1 LDRIPKDWKKMAD
14 APKRAKVPFLGHY
27 PSLIDDKGRLSIPA
41 DYRHALPEDN
51 DGTIVLTPGGT
62 GFLNAF
68 PLELFNQ
75 IWEKTDPNVLGFAS
89 EDSLARDMSV
99 LMEAVYKQIDS
110 QGRITV
116 PQNLLKQVGI
126 GREVVFMGRWNHFT
140 IWDAQSFETYKTS
153 LNLTPGAAWKKLIDQ
168 SPKS

>member
-1 LDRIPKDWKKMAD
+1 MVSVPT
-14 APKRAKVPFLGHY
+14 RAKIPYLGHY
-27 PSLIDDKGRLSIPA
+27 STLIDEKGRLSIPA
-41 DYRHALPEDN
+41 EYRHSLPEEADN
-51 DGTIVLTPGGT
+51 TIVLVPGGP

-68 PLELFNQ
+68 PLDLFNQ

-89 EDSLARDMSV
+89 EDSLARDMAV
-99 LMEAVYKQIDS
+99 LMEAVTKQIDS

-116 PQNLLKQVGI
+116 PLSLRDQVGI
-126 GREVVFMGRWNHFT
+126 GREVVFMGRFNHFT
-140 IWDAQSFETYKTS
+140 IWDAKAFETYRSS